1 MSAWYIYTVSTGGR
15 SISFPLANEVIYIQK
30 LIRPKVAN
38 LDESLLRLSLPARFS
53 FPARGLPPLNILKD
67 RDTQVYELSSLG
79 RDV

>member
-38 LDESLLRLSLPARFS
+38 LDESLLRLPLPAA
-53 FPARGLPPLNILKD
+53 FPSPRADYLL
-67 RDTQVYELSSLG
+67 
-79 RDV
+79 